1 MKYFGIFLIIF
12 AFTTQGFSQIDLLHH
27 DTQPSEM
34 AVTVPFEIGDRVTM
48 YSSVLD
54 EDRVIN
60 VYLPNSYSKA
70 THKDYPVIY
79 LLDGARDEDFIHIS
93 GLVQFASFLWIDM
106 VPESIVVG
114 IANIDRKRDFTF
126 PPSVADHSQNFPTA
140 GGSEKFINF
149 IEMELQPYIEKSYRT
164 TRTKTIIGQSLGG
177 LLATEI
183 LFTKPHLFNN
193 YLIVSPSLWW
203 DEEAILKKQ
212 PAIIHANYKVAKNI
226 FIAVGGQED
235 DVMKREAKALYT
247 LLQGS
252 ENSAITTNFELFEE
266 QNHADILHLAAYK
279 GLQTIFKKE
288 E

>member
-1 MKYFGIFLIIF
+1 MKYFGIFLVLFSIS
-12 AFTTQGFSQIDLLHH
+12 TSSFSQIDLLHH
-27 DTQPSEM
+27 DTQPDEV
-34 AVTVPFEIGDRVTM
+34 AETKPFVIGDEVTM
-48 YSSVLD
+48 YSSILD

-60 VYLPNSYSKA
+60 VYLPKSYKKA

-79 LLDGARDEDFIHIS
+79 LLDGSRDEDFIHIS

-114 IANIDRKRDFTF
+114 IANTDRKRDFTF

-177 LLATEI
+177 LLVTEI

-203 DEEAILKKQ
+203 DEEALLKKQ
-212 PAIIHANYKVAKNI
+212 PAIIHANYKVSKNI
-226 FIAVGGQED
+226 FIAAGGKED
-235 DVMKREAKALYT
+235 DVIKRETKALFT

-252 ENSAITTNFELFEE
+252 ENNAITTNFELLED
-266 QNHADILHLAAYK
+266 QNHADILHLATYK

>member
-12 AFTTQGFSQIDLLHH
+12 SISKSSFSQIDLLHH
-27 DTQPSEM
+27 DTQPSEV
-34 AVTVPFEIGDRVTM
+34 AETKPFEIGDQVTM

-54 EDRVIN
+54 EDRIVN
-60 VYLPNSYSKA
+60 VYLPNSYQKA

-79 LLDGARDEDFIHIS
+79 LLDGSREEDFIHIS

-126 PPSVADHSQNFPTA
+126 LPSVADHSQNFPTA

-149 IEMELQPYIEKSYRT
+149 IEMELQPFIEKTYRT
-164 TRTKTIIGQSLGG
+164 TRTKTLIGQSLGG

-203 DEEAILKKQ
+203 DEEALLKKQ
-212 PAIIHANYKVAKNI
+212 PAIIHANYKVSKNI
-226 FIAVGGQED
+226 FIAVGGKED
-235 DVMKREAKALYT
+235 EIMQREANALYT
-247 LLQGS
+247 LLQSS
-252 ENSAITTNFELFEE
+252 ENESITSTLEVFEDE
-266 QNHADILHLAAYK
+266 NHANILHLAAYN
-279 GLQTIFKKE
+279 GLKTIFKKE
-288 E
+288 D